1 MDLNKLIK
9 DIKRGKNIEQSLPDY
24 AGALA
29 GSYYNQALYMLAMD
43 LTSDYDLIREDTG
56 ADSAY
61 VQQLLDELTEIID
74 AAVIK
79 DTHFADA
86 FNESIKDDLKETAED
101 GANENTDEKAT
112 DAMKTLAKRTE
123 AIRNAILKK
132 LDTFGAYT
140 YFMQIYEYILNRM
153 ENSAAGT
160 KNTDA
165 KAFAGELLSVISAD
179 TDVESVNMKIQ
190 EVLGEL
196 PVRLT
201 VGRFFDMIKQGC
213 KCYAGTRNDI
223 VDAFMESIER
233 CARPVM
239 V

>member
-86 FNESIKDDLKETAED
+86 FNGSVKDDLKEAAED

-132 LDTFGAYT
+132 LDTFGGYT
-140 YFMQIYEYILNRM
+140 YFMQI
-153 ENSAAGT
+153 
-160 KNTDA
+160 
-165 KAFAGELLSVISAD
+165 
-179 TDVESVNMKIQ
+179 
-190 EVLGEL
+190 
-196 PVRLT
+196 
-201 VGRFFDMIKQGC
+201 
-213 KCYAGTRNDI
+213 
-223 VDAFMESIER
+223 
-233 CARPVM
+233 
-239 V
+239 